1 MKRSSI
7 YLVII
12 ISILLFLSGFVAIS
26 QNFRYF
32 KSFKHQ
38 EMAKKIVL
46 ERETVTVKVKDLFF
60 TLRLLTSH
68 LIARNMLEKNL
79 DEAQRTEIRAY
90 LNQIKAP
97 VKALLAIYLLNG
109 SGTCLV
115 STDRRFEGK
124 NYGFRPYFKQAL
136 RTGKGMYVARG
147 VTSGELG
154 LYLAGRIHTKGK
166 NTLGALVMKI
176 NPLALWEKE
185 ETSPSAGFEKW
196 LVTPSGILFSSRKR
210 GFYLLEPMGEPW
222 WHTLRASRQFEG
234 VTFHNLGFR
243 KGTWKALRT
252 HHHLT
257 LEKDGKR
264 YIMNYFS
271 LFPGAL
277 GMVVILSDDFKTPA
291 LVMLNKS
298 MKFMD
303 LAFVL
308 ALFPIII
315 LSIYLEKQFDRL
327 REYKKV
333 VEEHAQR
340 IRLFETA
347 IEKSTSHII
356 ITNAKGNI
364 EYVNPTF
371 LKRTG
376 YTKKEVLGQ
385 NPRILKSGRQDEAFY
400 REMWNKISSGK
411 VWRGRFLNKRKGGS
425 LYWEDAVITPVIDEQ
440 GQITH
445 FVAIKYEITDL
456 IQLEEALQQRI
467 AELET
472 VMRFANVGI
481 ALIKGGRFTKV
492 NKALSDIIGLP
503 EEALVGQEIHSYFS
517 FIEVFQNHLKSQS
530 HQRRSQKPFTY
541 EYKKM
546 TPDGQTKWYHLLANL
561 VNGGTTDMREIVLVV
576 QDITGIRELQEKLAR
591 EKERAEAANR
601 AKSEF
606 LMNMSHEIRT
616 PLNGVIGM
624 LSLLHST
631 HLDETQSQYLEAA
644 RASAEALLFLLND
657 ILDLSKIE
665 AGKLEFEEVDFN
677 LRDLIKGFVTS
688 MKVVA
693 AKKGLDLKVT
703 IDPHLPFCL
712 KGDPGRLRQVIYNLT
727 GNAIKF
733 TEKGFVHIQA
743 TLEGTS
749 GEESTIRIS
758 VKDTG
763 IGIPKDKMDRLF
775 RKFSQVDSSV
785 ASRFGGTG
793 LGLAISKNLVN
804 MMRGEIGVHS
814 QVDKGS
820 EFWFTVRLK
829 KGDPASE
836 GCRKVAQLSGSK
848 RHLSAS
854 PTRTPEFEGKRIL
867 VAEDNEIN
875 RQVALGILGK
885 LGLEAD
891 AVDNGEEAIAAL
903 SRTPYDLVLMDV
915 QMPVMDGVTATMKIR
930 SFQSKV
936 LNPTIPIIA
945 LSAHAIKNEVD
956 RCLGAGMDGYLTKPI
971 MIEDLIT
978 LLKKFLGGEG
988 PEKSRPEPVEK
999 VAPDEEALPRFDLQA
1014 LLSRTMGDRTFAKK
1028 VVEIFLQSTPETLE
1042 ALETAIEDSDAKA
1055 IARWAHTLK
1064 GSAANIGGM
1073 LLSELAKLINQS
1085 ADAGKL
1091 NHLPKQ
1097 FTKLKKEFEALKERL
1112 CEEFGIGNQS

>member
-1 MKRSSI
+1 MKRSPI
-7 YLVII
+7 YLVIT
-12 ISILLFLSGFVAIS
+12 ISVLLFLSGFVAIR

-32 KSFKHQ
+32 RSFKQQ
-38 EMAKKIVL
+38 EMAKKIEL
-46 ERETVTVKVKDLFF
+46 EKETVKVRVKNLFF

-68 LIARNMLEKNL
+68 LIARNMLGSHL
-79 DEAQRTEIRAY
+79 DAAQKAEIRAY
-90 LNQIKAP
+90 LDQIKAP
-97 VKALLAIYLLNG
+97 VKELLTIYLLDS
-109 SGTCLV
+109 SGTCIV
-115 STDRRFEGK
+115 STDRRFEGN

-154 LYLAGRIHTKGK
+154 LYLAGRINAIGK
-166 NTLGALVMKI
+166 NTCGVLVMKI

-185 ETSPSAGFEKW
+185 EASSSPGFEKW
-196 LVTPSGILFSSRKR
+196 LVTPSGILFNSRKR
-210 GFYLLEPMGEPW
+210 GYYLLEPMDKHGW
-222 WHTLRASRQFEG
+222 RSLQASRQFEG
-234 VTFHNLGFR
+234 VSFHILGFR
-243 KGTWKALRT
+243 KGTLKALWA

-257 LEKDGKR
+257 LEKNGKR
-264 YIMNYFS
+264 YLMNYFP

-277 GMVVILSDDFKTPA
+277 GMLVILSEDFKTPA

-303 LAFVL
+303 LAFAL

-327 REYKKV
+327 RTYKKV

-356 ITNAKGNI
+356 ITDAKGHI

-376 YTKKEVLGQ
+376 YKREEILGQ
-385 NPRILKSGRQDEAFY
+385 NPRILKSGQQDEAFY
-400 REMWNKISSGK
+400 RDMWQKISSGK

-425 LYWEDAVITPVIDEQ
+425 LYWEDAVISPVIDEQ

-481 ALIKGGRFTKV
+481 ALIKDGKFMKM
-492 NKALSDIIGLP
+492 NKALSEIIGLP
-503 EEALVGQEIHSYFS
+503 EEALTGQEIQSYFS
-517 FIEVFQNHLKSQS
+517 FIEAFQKHLNDSSQ
-530 HQRRSQKPFTY
+530 HVRRQKPFTY
-541 EYKKM
+541 EYRKI

-561 VNGGTTDMREIVLVV
+561 VDSGSTETREIVLVV
-576 QDITGIRELQEKLAR
+576 QDITDIRELQEKLAK
-591 EKERAEAANR
+591 EKEKAEAANR

-631 HLDETQSQYLEAA
+631 RLDETQSQYLEAA
-644 RASAEALLFLLND
+644 RTSAEALLYLLND

-677 LRDLIKGFVTS
+677 LTELIQGFVTS

-693 AKKGLDLKVT
+693 AKKGLELKAT
-703 IDPHLPFCL
+703 IDPTLPPCL
-712 KGDPGRLRQVIYNLT
+712 RGDPGRLRQIIYNLT

-733 TEKGFVHIQA
+733 TEKGSIHIQVIH
-743 TLEGTS
+743 EGTF
-749 GEESTIRIS
+749 GDMSTIRIS
-758 VKDTG
+758 VRDTG
-763 IGIPKDKMDRLF
+763 MGIPKNKMDRLF
-775 RKFSQVDSSV
+775 KKFSQADSSV

-793 LGLAISKNLVN
+793 LGLAISKNLVSL
-804 MMRGEIGVHS
+804 MGGEIGAHS
-814 QVDKGS
+814 QVGKGS
-820 EFWFTVRLK
+820 EFWFTVRLN

-836 GCRKVAQLSGSK
+836 RCRKLARQSGSK
-848 RHLSAS
+848 QHLTAS
-854 PTRTPEFEGKRIL
+854 PTTIQEFKGKRIL

-875 RQVALGILGK
+875 RRVALGILGK

-891 AVDNGEEAIAAL
+891 TVVNGEEAIAAL
-903 SRTPYDLVLMDV
+903 ARTPYDLVLMDV
-915 QMPVMDGVTATMKIR
+915 QMPVMDGVTATLKIR

-936 LNPTIPIIA
+936 LNPHIPIVA
-945 LSAHAIKNEVD
+945 LSAHAIQSEVD
-956 RCLGAGMDGYLTKPI
+956 RCLSAGMNGYLTKPI
-971 MIEDLIT
+971 IIEDLIT
-978 LLKKFLGGEG
+978 LLKKFLKGENTAQSPPQ
-988 PEKSRPEPVEK
+988 PERK
-999 VAPDEEALPRFDLQA
+999 VDHDETSPPRFDLSA
-1014 LLSRTMGDRTFAKK
+1014 LLSRTMGDRDFAKK
-1028 VVEIFLQSTPETLE
+1028 VVEVFFESTPESME
-1042 ALETAIEDSDAKA
+1042 ALRKAIETSDAKA

-1073 LLSELAKLINQS
+1073 RLSEIAREINQA
-1085 ADAGKL
+1085 ADAGNL
-1091 NHLPKQ
+1091 DALSEQ
-1097 FTKLKKEFEALKERL
+1097 FSRLEAEFEALQ
-1112 CEEFGIGNQS
+1112 EEVFQELVRGNPS